1 MQFVQSENLEP
12 VICSRCQVGT
22 MKHWPGQRVL
32 GGSLVH
38 HGKLARSPK
47 NGFKQTKTANITR
60 CDFQHWEG
68 QTVKTVKTVKITIWP
83 WKSPFGRG
91 KV

>member
-12 VICSRCQVGT
+12 VICSRCQYCQVGT

-47 NGFKQTKTANITR
+47 TASNKRKLRISHGVIFNT
-60 CDFQHWEG
+60 G
-68 QTVKTVKTVKITIWP
+68 TVKP
-83 WKSPFGRG
+83 
-91 KV
+91 